1 MYKTWYQSPLPAS
14 RHSISPRAVIFGLA
28 AFAGLMLVSA
38 EAQASCKASFCT
50 SGQDINGMHIVTFKS
65 YYTNVTHFNWTGPDG
80 QQHELGANQRQFS
93 YPNLPSGSVEQ
104 YAMQACSGGG
114 FLQKS
119 RCATWVYFTH
129 NSP

>member
-1 MYKTWYQSPLPAS
+1 MYRTSHHPSSSS
-14 RHSISPRAVIFGLA
+14 RKSGPSAALLGLA
-28 AFAGLMLVSA
+28 AFAALALVPA
-38 EAQASCKASFCT
+38 EAQASCKGSFCT
-50 SGQDINGMHIVTFKS
+50 HGQDINGMHIVTFEN
-65 YYTNVTHFNWTGPDG
+65 YYTNVTHFNWVGPDG
-80 QQHELGANQRQFS
+80 KQHELGANQRQFS

-114 FLQKS
+114 FMQKS